1 MLLQLVLHRVPRSM
15 RNIPTWRKEE
25 NCLTDFVRLIF
36 FFNGVTDTLY
46 CSITYRR
53 KHREITTRREI
64 DIKSSR
70 RFAEEST
77 GRGNVCA
84 CICAGNTCAG
94 VRVRAYAQKCA
105 G

>member
-1 MLLQLVLHRVPRSM
+1 MQQ
-15 RNIPTWRKEE
+15 E
-25 NCLTDFVRLIF
+25 
-36 FFNGVTDTLY
+36 
-46 CSITYRR
+46 
-53 KHREITTRREI
+53 EI